1 MLATWL
7 CIYVSILFPVPVVSK
22 TRLLRNLLIDY
33 CEFAINA
40 SSGKT
45 MYKVYGMHVIRCVG
59 YSTHY
64 AVSLINRR
72 CS

>member
-7 CIYVSILFPVPVVSK
+7 GIYASILFPVPVVSK
-22 TRLLRNLLIDY
+22 MRLLRNVLIDY

-45 MYKVYGMHVIRCVG
+45 IKCIKYGMR
-59 YSTHY
+59 
-64 AVSLINRR
+64 VSLINRR